1 MTENLARKQVIL
13 VSTGVF
19 QTYIKENVN
28 QLLKLDYDIHVI
40 IDLPFF
46 KLMDEYKSLVTLIDT
61 ASLHTVFD
69 KNSIL
74 DRRFRDGFWNNAS
87 KRLFLVYEYMKMNN
101 LKNVIHLENDVLL
114 YSNMDYNFDENVYIT
129 MDSVNRCI
137 PGIIYIPNYNL
148 FTNLIENYDYTQNDM
163 VNLAK
168 FYTNNKDI
176 VKTFPIIDGSI
187 DKCMYNENFQEFNS
201 IFDAAAIG
209 QYLGGVDPRNISGD
223 TRGFINETCVV
234 KYNKYKFK
242 WVKGVNAKGV
252 KGDDYFPFIEINDK
266 LIAINNLH
274 IHCKRLENFRMG
286 GPTENK
292 YIRKHKINFITGE
305 KIQFSCDH
313 FVGTDRDFRY
323 NPNVAHY
330 KNRFIYVGSNV
341 HVDNK
346 PLVFCYTH
354 LLDNIN
360 ELVKTLKGLQNP
372 FKLVFHN
379 SDRIF
384 DDKHLILFEKLSL
397 LQLIYTQNI
406 NVEHEKVFPLPI
418 GLANSQWTHGNP
430 KIHQDVYDMP
440 IEKTKE
446 IYFNFSI
453 GTNKEKRNKCYNDV
467 IKKGIKWNT
476 NLPYREYLIEL
487 KRHKYAICPEGNG
500 IDTHRFWECL
510 YMNTIP
516 ICLKNVVTEYYKQYF
531 PIIILNDWKELD
543 VDKLSY
549 SSIDHQR
556 LDMGWI
562 IKNPKQSSF
571 INLHQNH
578 IEIFTKIYETNE
590 WGNNNHKDYKG
601 SSGGGSKFSSV
612 YNNFVV
618 SFIKKHN
625 IKSVIDLGCGDWQS
639 SSQIY
644 NKLNVTYHGYDA
656 YKDVIVSHR
665 KNFPKYNFYHL
676 DIINSYQEIKNGDL
690 CILKDIL
697 QHWTCNEIEYF
708 LDRIQDKFKYI
719 LICNCKNQ
727 RYDYQ
732 DEPLR
737 SRPLNVKYYPLKKY
751 NPEIKLE
758 FSTKQVSIIKN
769 IPLTKY
775 SLSRVDNTNNIQK
788 VENLVDSFFH
798 KSDTYSWNETT
809 AYYPDGTIVSGGSH
823 KPGTFYRHICYY
835 TIKEALTHLVTLNK
849 SEYTI
854 VETGCASHGTKYTL
868 IWDRF
873 VNIFG
878 GKVISVDLNQTAV
891 NDTNAVSSSRT
902 SVYCSDSLEFLPNLT
917 EKIDFLYLDSYD
929 VDFLN
934 PKPSAD
940 HHLKEFYCVKE
951 LLSDNCIILI
961 DDTPISPEWLDG
973 GKRNHLY
980 NKLKHTFNPDL
991 SGKGSLV
998 NHYLSQVS
1006 SEKIDHKY
1014 QVLWKFK
1021 GVPKKVFDIVIPV
1034 GPNDRSII
1042 EEQIKYTKNNVI
1054 GYRNIYLICYDPSI
1068 NIDGCIT
1075 VNETIFPFNMETVA
1089 KYHGKLKRNGWYLQ
1103 QLLKLYA
1110 GKVIP
1115 GILDKYLVIDSDTFF
1130 LKPTTFVETNK
1141 CLYNYGTEYHIP
1153 YFHHMKKLDKDL
1165 IKVDGNKSGICHHM
1179 IFETKYIDDIISKIE
1194 KNHNDLFYNV
1204 FLKTVT
1210 ESIRTHSG
1218 ASEYELYFNYMLKY
1232 NPDKI
1237 KIRKLNWKNARK
1249 LETNSNLDYISYHW
1263 YER

>member
-1 MTENLARKQVIL
+1 MTENLARKQIIL

-40 IDLPFF
+40 TDLPFF
-46 KLMDEYKSLVTLIDT
+46 KMMDEYKSLVTLIDT
-61 ASLHTVFD
+61 ASLHTEFD
-69 KNSIL
+69 KNSKL
-74 DRRFRDGFWNNAS
+74 DKRFRDGFWNNAS

-148 FTNLIENYDYTQNDM
+148 LTNLIENYDYTQNDM
-163 VNLAK
+163 LNLAK

-176 VKTFPIIDGSI
+176 VKTFPIIDDSI

-242 WVKGVNAKGV
+242 WVKWAKEN
-252 KGDDYFPFIEINDK
+252 DYFPFIEINGK

-292 YIRKHKINFITGE
+292 YITKHKINFITGE

-330 KNRFIYVGSNV
+330 KNRFIYLGSNV

-379 SDRIF
+379 SDHSF

-406 NVEHEKVFPLPI
+406 NVKHEKVFPLPI
-418 GLANSQWTHGNP
+418 GLANSQWRHGNP
-430 KIHQDVYDMP
+430 KIYQDVYDMP

-453 GTNKEKRNKCYNDV
+453 LTNKEKRNKCYNDV

-476 NLPYREYLIEL
+476 NVPYREYLIEL
-487 KRHKYAICPEGNG
+487 KQHKYAICPEGGG

-556 LDMGWI
+556 LDIGWI
-562 IKNPKQSSF
+562 IKNPK
-571 INLHQNH
+571 H
-578 IEIFTKIYETNE
+578 
-590 WGNNNHKDYKG
+590 
-601 SSGGGSKFSSV
+601 
-612 YNNFVV
+612 V
-618 SFIKKHN
+618 SFIK
-625 IKSVIDLGCGDWQS
+625 
-639 SSQIY
+639 
-644 NKLNVTYHGYDA
+644 NV
-656 YKDVIVSHR
+656 
-665 KNFPKYNFYHL
+665 P
-676 DIINSYQEIKNGDL
+676 
-690 CILKDIL
+690 
-697 QHWTCNEIEYF
+697 
-708 LDRIQDKFKYI
+708 
-719 LICNCKNQ
+719 
-727 RYDYQ
+727 
-732 DEPLR
+732 P
-737 SRPLNVKYYPLKKY
+737 
-751 NPEIKLE
+751 
-758 FSTKQVSIIKN
+758 
-769 IPLTKY
+769 TKY
-775 SLSRVDNTNNIQK
+775 
-788 VENLVDSFFH
+788 
-798 KSDTYSWNETT
+798 
-809 AYYPDGTIVSGGSH
+809 
-823 KPGTFYRHICYY
+823 
-835 TIKEALTHLVTLNK
+835 
-849 SEYTI
+849 
-854 VETGCASHGTKYTL
+854 
-868 IWDRF
+868 
-873 VNIFG
+873 
-878 GKVISVDLNQTAV
+878 
-891 NDTNAVSSSRT
+891 
-902 SVYCSDSLEFLPNLT
+902 
-917 EKIDFLYLDSYD
+917 
-929 VDFLN
+929 
-934 PKPSAD
+934 
-940 HHLKEFYCVKE
+940 
-951 LLSDNCIILI
+951 
-961 DDTPISPEWLDG
+961 
-973 GKRNHLY
+973 
-980 NKLKHTFNPDL
+980 
-991 SGKGSLV
+991 
-998 NHYLSQVS
+998 
-1006 SEKIDHKY
+1006 
-1014 QVLWKFK
+1014 
-1021 GVPKKVFDIVIPV
+1021 PKKVFDIVIPV
-1034 GPNDRSII
+1034 GPKDSSII
-1042 EEQIKYTKNNVI
+1042 KEQIKYTKNNVI

-1068 NIDGCIT
+1068 NIDGCIS
-1075 VNETIFPFNMETVA
+1075 VDKTIFPFNMETVA

-1153 YFHHMKKLDKDL
+1153 YFRHMKKLDKDL
-1165 IKVDGNKSGICHHM
+1165 TKVDGNKSGICHHM
-1179 IFETKYIDDIISKIE
+1179 IFETKYIDDIISKVE

-1204 FLKTVT
+1204 FLKTIT
-1210 ESIRTHSG
+1210 ESTRTHSG

-1237 KIRKLNWKNARK
+1237 KIRKLNWKNVDK

-1263 YER
+1263 YAR